1 MTDSMFAPPHS
12 IEAERAV
19 IGGLL
24 LDDDDSDR
32 VQKVLSMLRP
42 DSFYSRPHRVMFE
55 EMARMY

>member
-42 DSFYSRPHRVMFE
+42 DSFYSRPHRVMF
-55 EMARMY
+55 